1 MCEQL
6 SYINKKGDK
15 TYYINNTDI
24 LMNEL
29 MI

>member
-1 MCEQL
+1 MCEQC
-6 SYINKKGDK
+6 YINKKGDK